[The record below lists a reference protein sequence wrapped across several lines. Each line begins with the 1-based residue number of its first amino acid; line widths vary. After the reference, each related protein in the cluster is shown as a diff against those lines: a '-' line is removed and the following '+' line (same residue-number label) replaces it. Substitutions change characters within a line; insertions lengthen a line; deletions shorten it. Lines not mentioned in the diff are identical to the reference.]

1 MKVEKTMGKV
11 LQIRNNV
18 ALMII
23 LHVFSAGKISMP
35 FIYLFVLI
43 WLLPPLQLNILL
55 PPTSVN
61 PSTDPAL
68 VVLYKYRTIPLTL

>member
-35 FIYLFVLI
+35 FIYLFICPNLVA
-43 WLLPPLQLNILL
+43 
-55 PPTSVN
+55 PTLATEHSFA
-61 PSTDPAL
+61 SHI
-68 VVLYKYRTIPLTL
+68 R